1 MFVSKDK
8 KNKKEAGNSPFLK
21 TSLAYFTAIK
31 KSIALPFPLA
41 YSSKSHR
48 NYWKDHYGRGKLKIN
63 VEGSSKSFTV
73 SDISFKFEG
82 LLKLS

>member
-1 MFVSKDK
+1 MVMGGDSCSEGRWFECKLRILDGHFSHFFCCKNCDVCFKRQ

-31 KSIALPFPLA
+31 KSIALPNPLA

-48 NYWKDHYGRGKLKIN
+48 NY
-63 VEGSSKSFTV
+63 
-73 SDISFKFEG
+73 
-82 LLKLS
+82 

>member
-1 MFVSKDK
+1 MVMGGDSCSEGRWFECKLRILDGHFSHFFVVKIVMFVSKDK

-48 NYWKDHYGRGKLKIN
+48 KY
-63 VEGSSKSFTV
+63 
-73 SDISFKFEG
+73 
-82 LLKLS
+82 